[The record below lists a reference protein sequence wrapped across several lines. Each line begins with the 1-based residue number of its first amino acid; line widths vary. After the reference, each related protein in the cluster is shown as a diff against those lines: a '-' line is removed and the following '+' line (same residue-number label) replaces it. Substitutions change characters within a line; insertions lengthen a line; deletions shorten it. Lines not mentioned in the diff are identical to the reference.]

1 MVLTVAGGKVNAGGL
16 AGVNGWWSKAQIQG
30 SSIDKEVS
38 FVYRGNGEGAIGGL
52 VGWNVQGNHNW
63 LLFFDDY
70 HCIYELVNAG
80 GLVGGNEGPVTAS
93 FAAGEIVAKASGNI
107 GGLVKNGG
115 TLTGC
120 YSTSV
125 LSGTASVTICGISTG
140 SVTANEC
147 YFMSDGVSDP
157 GGNLPTSTKVSDAAA
172 LIDKIASMNQA
183 IAGSGYKY
191 VENTGTDSARV
202 PLLIQPD
209 K

>member
-1 MVLTVAGGKVNAGGL
+1 M
-16 AGVNGWWSKAQIQG
+16 
-30 SSIDKEVS
+30 
-38 FVYRGNGEGAIGGL
+38 
-52 VGWNVQGNHNW
+52 GWNVQGTITGCYS
-63 LLFFDDY
+63 LMTITAFTA
-70 HCIYELVNAG
+70 VNAG

-147 YFMSDGVSDP
+147 YFMSDGVSNP

-172 LIDKIASMNQA
+172 LIDKITSMNQA
-183 IAGSGYKY
+183 VAGSGYKY

-209 K
+209 E

>member
-1 MVLTVAGGKVNAGGL
+1 MIPNNFKHRFMFEFLYDFSVRGKYMFYIFLLYLFLILFNNVKDSHVLYSLMTITAFTA
-16 AGVNGWWSKAQIQG
+16 
-30 SSIDKEVS
+30 
-38 FVYRGNGEGAIGGL
+38 
-52 VGWNVQGNHNW
+52 
-63 LLFFDDY
+63 
-70 HCIYELVNAG
+70 VNAG

-147 YFMSDGVSDP
+147 YFMSDGVSNP

-183 IAGSGYKY
+183 VAGSGYKY

-209 K
+209 E